1 MASTRNWTLEGILN
15 QGLNFQAAPR
25 VSVLSDT
32 LSQTIQDYES
42 NGIPLVIEDF
52 HKHPRW
58 PQHLFTLD
66 QFIAGTSPDIH
77 VRNIYNWG
85 DSTLPV
91 EDFIAKCRL
100 SSVYRVPDETV
111 RFYGKDAEC
120 PKAWETWLQNGGVVP
135 EILLCKGKEDLFHC
149 RPDNPE
155 AAIETLMCYLGI
167 GDTFTPCHKDLCAS
181 SGQNL
186 MCYTERDGASFW
198 FMTESSSAP
207 AAAEYF
213 REKLG
218 QELDNEN
225 HIVTIEELTNAPFKV
240 FVLQQ
245 RLGDMVLV
253 PPRSCHQV
261 INSGGITVKT
271 SWSRMTLKGL
281 STAYHYELPI
291 YRRQVIAAYQDVIF
305 IEMMAMSRRVCR
317 PETYRVKSTIHH
329 ALVSLTKKLENS
341 VNGLASETE
350 LNQLDPGNCT
360 PSSTTR

>member
-1 MASTRNWTLEGILN
+1 MGKMLN
-15 QGLNFQAAPR
+15 VPKLGRPGFRTEVLFQKSCYAKERRTCFTVDQIMYLIYYYIESP
-25 VSVLSDT
+25 VLT
-32 LSQTIQDYES
+32 HSQ
-42 NGIPLVIEDF
+42 
-52 HKHPRW
+52 
-58 PQHLFTLD
+58 
-66 QFIAGTSPDIH
+66 
-77 VRNIYNWG
+77 
-85 DSTLPV
+85 
-91 EDFIAKCRL
+91 
-100 SSVYRVPDETV
+100 
-111 RFYGKDAEC
+111 
-120 PKAWETWLQNGGVVP
+120 
-135 EILLCKGKEDLFHC
+135 
-149 RPDNPE
+149 PE

-186 MCYTERDGASFW
+186 MCYTERDGSSFW

-213 REKLG
+213 RQKLG

-261 INSGGITVKT
+261 MNSGGITVKT

-291 YRRQVIAAYQDVIF
+291 YRRQVIAAIK
-305 IEMMAMSRRVCR
+305 M
-317 PETYRVKSTIHH
+317 
-329 ALVSLTKKLENS
+329 
-341 VNGLASETE
+341 
-350 LNQLDPGNCT
+350 
-360 PSSTTR
+360 